1 MIGLDLLRHQGACG
15 AAEAGDVGAGEHLLG
30 QLLLGL
36 VRGRVK
42 GGARVKGWGWGE
54 GWGQG

>member
-42 GGARVKGWGWGE
+42 GWG
-54 GWGQG
+54 